1 MITVN
6 GEKLQFSGT
15 ISQLLDN
22 LEYNEK
28 YVAVELNNKIVPKS
42 KYADTIIS
50 DNDKLEIVS
59 FVGGG

>member
-15 ISQLLDN
+15 LSQLLDV
-22 LEYNEK
+22 LGYNEK
-28 YVAVELNNKIVPKS
+28 YVAIELNYKIVPKS
-42 KYADTIIS
+42 KYANVIIS
-50 DNDKLEIVS
+50 DNDKIEIVS